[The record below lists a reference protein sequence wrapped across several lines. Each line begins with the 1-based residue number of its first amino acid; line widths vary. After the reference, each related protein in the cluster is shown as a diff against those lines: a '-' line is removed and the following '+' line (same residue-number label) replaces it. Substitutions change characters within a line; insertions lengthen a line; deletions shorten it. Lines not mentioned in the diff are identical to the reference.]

1 MTQQFV
7 RVVYAGA
14 PRHAVVEGSGAR
26 LIDGDLF
33 GAWTPGAAI
42 DPAAHPRLSPV
53 APGKVIGI
61 GRNYRDHAKERA
73 KPLPT
78 FPLVFLKPTSAVI
91 GPGAPIVLPPDV
103 GRVDY
108 EAELA
113 VVIGRRATRVA
124 RADAWGCVFGAT
136 CVNDVTARGLQDS
149 GVQFSHAKG
158 YDSFAPLGP
167 AIVTGLDLGAIDVV
181 GRVNGEIRQASN
193 TRELIFPID
202 ELIAFVSAIMTL
214 EPGDVIM
221 TGTPAGIG
229 PLAAG
234 DTVTVHIPGIGEL
247 SNPVV
252 AG

>member
-7 RVVYAGA
+7 RVAYAGV
-14 PRHAVVEGSGAR
+14 PRHVVVEAGGGR
-26 LIDGDLF
+26 LVEGDLF

-42 DPAAHPRLSPV
+42 DLVAHPRLAPL

-61 GRNYRDHAKERA
+61 GRNYRDHAAERA
-73 KPLPT
+73 KPVPT
-78 FPLVFLKPTSAVI
+78 FPLVFLKATSAVI
-91 GPGAPIVLPPDV
+91 GPGAPIVLPPAI

-108 EAELA
+108 ESELA
-113 VVIGRRATRVA
+113 VVIGRRATRVT
-124 RADAWGCVFGAT
+124 RADAWHHVFGAT

-149 GVQFSHAKG
+149 GAQFSHAKG

-167 AIVTGLDLGAIDVV
+167 AIVTGLDLAALDVEGV
-181 GRVNGEIRQASN
+181 VNGETRQSSN

-221 TGTPAGIG
+221 TGTPAGVG

-234 DTVTVHIPGIGEL
+234 DTVTVRIPGIGEL
-247 SNPVV
+247 CNPVV

>member
-1 MTQQFV
+1 MTQRFV
-7 RVVYAGA
+7 RVAHEGQA
-14 PRHAVVEGSGAR
+14 RHVVVEAAGAR
-26 LIDGDLF
+26 LVDGDLF
-33 GAWTPGAAI
+33 GTWQPGAAI
-42 DPAAHPRLSPV
+42 DLGACALLAPV

-91 GPGAPIVLPPDV
+91 APGAPIVLPPGV

-108 EAELA
+108 ESELA
-113 VVIGRRATRVA
+113 IVIGARATRVTQ
-124 RADAWGCVFGAT
+124 ADALRYVFGAT

-158 YDSFAPLGP
+158 YDTFAPLGP
-167 AIVTGLDLGAIDVV
+167 AIATGLDLGAIDVE
-181 GRVNGEIRQASN
+181 GIA
-193 TRELIFPID
+193 ELV
-202 ELIAFVSAIMTL
+202 AYVSAIMTL

-221 TGTPAGIG
+221 TGTPAGVG
-229 PLAAG
+229 PLTAG
-234 DTVTVHIPGIGEL
+234 DVVSVRIPGIGEL

>member
-1 MTQQFV
+1 MTQRFV
-7 RVVYAGA
+7 RVAHEGQA
-14 PRHAVVEGSGAR
+14 RHVVVEAAGAR
-26 LIDGDLF
+26 LVDGDLF
-33 GAWTPGAAI
+33 GTWQPGAAI
-42 DPAAHPRLSPV
+42 DLGAHAVLAPV

-91 GPGAPIVLPPDV
+91 APGAPIVLPPGV

-108 EAELA
+108 ESELA
-113 VVIGRRATRVA
+113 IVIGARATRVTQ
-124 RADAWGCVFGAT
+124 ADALRYVFGAT

-158 YDSFAPLGP
+158 YDTFAPLGP
-167 AIVTGLDLGAIDVV
+167 AIATGLDLGAIDVE
-181 GRVNGEIRQASN
+181 GFVNGEARQSSN
-193 TRELIFPID
+193 TRELIFPIA
-202 ELIAFVSAIMTL
+202 ELVAYVSAIMTL

-221 TGTPAGIG
+221 TGTPAGVG
-229 PLAAG
+229 PLTAG
-234 DTVTVHIPGIGEL
+234 DVVSVRIPGIGEL

>member
-1 MTQQFV
+1 
-7 RVVYAGA
+7 
-14 PRHAVVEGSGAR
+14 
-26 LIDGDLF
+26 
-33 GAWTPGAAI
+33 
-42 DPAAHPRLSPV
+42 
-53 APGKVIGI
+53 
-61 GRNYRDHAKERA
+61 
-73 KPLPT
+73 
-78 FPLVFLKPTSAVI
+78 
-91 GPGAPIVLPPDV
+91 VLPADV

-124 RADAWGCVFGAT
+124 RADAWQHVFGAT

-158 YDSFAPLGP
+158 YDTFAPLGP
-167 AIVTGLDLGAIDVV
+167 ALVTGLDLAAIDVE
-181 GRVNGEIRQASN
+181 GRVNGELRQASN

-229 PLAAG
+229 PLVAG
-234 DTVTVHIPGIGEL
+234 DVVTVRVAGIGEL
-247 SNPVV
+247 ANPVV